1 MVSSRRMQC
10 ESLFGFKEIYH
21 PDIGKLDDC
30 PHSIKPKYSI
40 VLNTRDS
47 DWMCSGKLSKEWN
60 GGGCILSN
68 MRLTEESRDQLLES
82 ICAFCVLINNSH
94 SPRKW
99 DFSWNVCVSFPIR
112 SLLSCSPRNIWSY
125 CVFLSSFQFQESG
138 MFQTIEWKKQKNKQ
152 TEKHGG
158 HKSIWLCGSIWT
170 ELLLERGRS
179 LWCPQYGSHRLRF
192 QEPQPSLRGTYSMFL
207 NIWKEMLFYCFSF
220 LCY

>member
-47 DWMCSGKLSKEWN
+47 DWMCSGKLLKEWN

-68 MRLTEESRDQLLES
+68 VRLTEESRDQLLES

-99 DFSWNVCVSFPIR
+99 DFSWNVCVSFPLR

-125 CVFLSSFQFQESG
+125 CVFLSSFQIQESG

-152 TEKHGG
+152 KNMVAIKAFGCAAASELNCSWREGG
-158 HKSIWLCGSIWT
+158 AFDVPNMVLIGWDSRNHN
-170 ELLLERGRS
+170 
-179 LWCPQYGSHRLRF
+179 PA
-192 QEPQPSLRGTYSMFL
+192 
-207 NIWKEMLFYCFSF
+207 
-220 LCY
+220 